1 MRRYRVEVG
10 GRTHVIDVQQVSAT
24 QFQVTVEGRP
34 IEVRLSAAEAVSEGA
49 VSPEVVPS
57 SPQPA
62 PSAGRRNPPSAA
74 HFKPPAA
81 DTLPAMVPA
90 APPAL
95 PPQPDRSAGPVLKA
109 PMPGTITA
117 VEVKPGEAVAT
128 GQVVLR
134 LEAMKMVNAIK
145 APRNGVVAE
154 VHVRPGE
161 SVGYGHPLLTFAE
174 V

>member
-10 GRTHVIDVQQVSAT
+10 GRTHVVDVQQVSAT
-24 QFQVTVEGRP
+24 QFQVTVEGRSL
-34 IEVRLSAAEAVSEGA
+34 EVRLSAAEAVSEGA
-49 VSPEVVPS
+49 VSPEVAPPS
-57 SPQPA
+57 RGPAAQP
-62 PSAGRRNPPSAA
+62 GHRNPPSAA
-74 HFKPPAA
+74 HFKPPAP
-81 DTLPAMVPA
+81 DTLPPLVKA

-95 PPQPDRSAGPVLKA
+95 PPQPDRAAGPVLKA
-109 PMPGTITA
+109 PMPGTITS
-117 VEVKPGEAVAT
+117 VEVKPGDPVTT

-145 APRNGVVAE
+145 APRDGVVAE

>member
-1 MRRYRVEVG
+1 MRRYKVEVG

-24 QFQVTVEGRP
+24 QFQVTVEGRA

-57 SPQPA
+57 SPRPPA
-62 PSAGRRNPPSAA
+62 AAARRNPPSAA

-95 PPQPDRSAGPVLKA
+95 PPQPDRSAGPVIKA

-117 VEVKPGEAVAT
+117 VEVAPGDTVTA

-145 APRNGVVAE
+145 APRGGVVAS
-154 VHVRPGE
+154 VHVRAGE
-161 SVGYGHPLLTFAE
+161 SVGYGHALVTFAE

>member
-1 MRRYRVEVG
+1 MRRYKVEVG

-24 QFQVTVEGRP
+24 QFQVTVEGRAL
-34 IEVRLSAAEAVSEGA
+34 EVRLSAAEALSEGA
-49 VSPEVVPS
+49 VSPEVVPLS
-57 SPQPA
+57 PA
-62 PSAGRRNPPSAA
+62 PPAGRRNPSSAA

-95 PPQPDRSAGPVLKA
+95 PPQPDRSAGPVIKA

-117 VEVKPGEAVAT
+117 VEVAPGDTVAA

-134 LEAMKMVNAIK
+134 LEAMKMVNAVK
-145 APRNGVVAE
+145 APRGGVVAA
-154 VHVRPGE
+154 VHVRAGE

>member
-1 MRRYRVEVG
+1 MRRYRIEVG

-24 QFQVTVEGRP
+24 QFQVTVEGRQ
-34 IEVRLSAAEAVSEGA
+34 IDVRLSAAEAITEGA
-49 VSPEVVPS
+49 VSPEIVPAAAAAR
-57 SPQPA
+57 PARRDA
-62 PSAGRRNPPSAA
+62 PSAAQ
-74 HFKPPAA
+74 FKPPAA
-81 DTLPAMVPA
+81 ETLPPLVPA

-95 PPQPDRSAGPVLKA
+95 PHPDRSAGPVVKA

-117 VEVKPGEAVAT
+117 VEVHEGDRVTT

-145 APRNGVVAE
+145 APRDGVVAAI
-154 VHVRPGE
+154 HVRPGE

>member
-10 GRTHVIDVQQVSAT
+10 GRTHVVDVQQVSAT
-24 QFQVTVEGRP
+24 QFQVTVEGRQ
-34 IEVRLSAAEAVSEGA
+34 IEVKLSAAEAVTEGA
-49 VSPEVVPS
+49 VSPEVVPAVRGGAS
-57 SPQPA
+57 QA
-62 PSAGRRNPPSAA
+62 RREAPSAA

-81 DTLPAMVPA
+81 ETLPPLVPA

-95 PPQPDRSAGPVLKA
+95 PPQPDRSAGPVIKA

-117 VEVKPGEAVAT
+117 VEVKPGDAVKT

-145 APRNGVVAE
+145 APRDGVVAE
-154 VHVRPGE
+154 IHVRPGE
-161 SVGYGHPLLTFAE
+161 SVGYGHPLLTFGE

>member
-1 MRRYRVEVG
+1 MRRYRIEVG

-24 QFQVTVEGRP
+24 QFQVTVEGRQ
-34 IEVRLSAAEAVSEGA
+34 IDVRLSAAEAVTEGA
-49 VSPEVVPS
+49 VSPEIVPAG
-57 SPQPA
+57 PA
-62 PSAGRRNPPSAA
+62 ARPARREPPSAA

-81 DTLPAMVPA
+81 ETLPPLVPA

-95 PPQPDRSAGPVLKA
+95 PPQPDRSAGPVVKA

-117 VEVKPGEAVAT
+117 VEVQEGDRVTT

-145 APRNGVVAE
+145 SPRDGVVAAI
-154 VHVRPGE
+154 HVRPGE